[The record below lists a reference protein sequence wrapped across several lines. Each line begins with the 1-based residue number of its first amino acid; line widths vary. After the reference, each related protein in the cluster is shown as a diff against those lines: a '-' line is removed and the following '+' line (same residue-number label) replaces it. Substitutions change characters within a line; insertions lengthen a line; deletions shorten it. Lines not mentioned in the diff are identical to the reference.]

1 MNTTEI
7 YDSLEKES
15 KIWCTEQCQAGEDKC
30 DLTIVA
36 ERKKKR
42 KESTRKYWVSNNIE
56 CIVGVFSR
64 RNEPKPVEDSGLS
77 CM

>member
-1 MNTTEI
+1 MIPWKRNP
-7 YDSLEKES
+7 KFGAQNNV
-15 KIWCTEQCQAGEDKC
+15 KQARTDVI
-30 DLTIVA
+30 LPLLLR
-36 ERKKKR
+36 ERKR
-42 KESTRKYWVSNNIE
+42 KENTRKYWVSNNIE